1 MMSSM
6 KLMLV
11 TLLDNLEEFLS
22 RLSLL
27 AVLVL
32 QYLNWNS
39 RQDGYCAC
47 HVPRPLQVGLSI
59 FQVLAVAITGG
70 VGGSP
75 SSDLFWVCFYQD
87 NHARVQGFKDLPG
100 SAGPYAIVCS
110 YKHVSVDDEG
120 GVSGSLGDHSCGLF
134 LYLRLEGNVLL
145 AHVVPVNLN
154 PMLFEKLIH
163 DVSEIDNLER
173 NLSLLG
179 HSLQLLE
186 DCCLAD
192 PRYTG
197 YYDCCMQGL
206 ASHYPKR
213 PLVPGYISVILS
225 FTRICLMVEPDLL
238 NPSICIPESMSCL
251 ETVFESIPPTST
263 HVTAKNTHAS
273 TKMSM

>member
-11 TLLDNLEEFLS
+11 TLLDNLQEFLS

-32 QYLNWNS
+32 QYLNGNS
-39 RQDGYCAC
+39 GQDGYCAG
-47 HVPRPLQVGLSI
+47 HVPRPLEVGLGI

-70 VGGSP
+70 VSGSP

-87 NHARVQGFKDLPG
+87 DHAGVQGFEDLSG

-134 LYLRLEGNVLL
+134 LYPRLEGDVLL

-154 PMLFEKLIH
+154 PTLLEKLVH
-163 DVSEIDNLER
+163 DVSEIDNFDR
-173 NLSLLG
+173 DLSLLG
-179 HSLQLLE
+179 HSL
-186 DCCLAD
+186 
-192 PRYTG
+192 
-197 YYDCCMQGL
+197 
-206 ASHYPKR
+206 
-213 PLVPGYISVILS
+213 
-225 FTRICLMVEPDLL
+225 
-238 NPSICIPESMSCL
+238 
-251 ETVFESIPPTST
+251 
-263 HVTAKNTHAS
+263 
-273 TKMSM
+273 

>member
-6 KLMLV
+6 KLKLA
-11 TLLDNLEEFLS
+11 TLLYNHQELLS

-47 HVPRPLQVGLSI
+47 HVPRPLEVGLGI

-75 SSDLFWVCFYQD
+75 SSDLLRVCFYQD
-87 NHARVQGFKDLPG
+87 DHAGVQGFKDLPG

-110 YKHVSVDDEG
+110 YEHVSVYDEG

-134 LYLRLEGNVLL
+134 LYPRLEGDVLL

-163 DVSEIDNLER
+163 DISKIDNFER
-173 NLSLLG
+173 
-179 HSLQLLE
+179 
-186 DCCLAD
+186 
-192 PRYTG
+192 
-197 YYDCCMQGL
+197 
-206 ASHYPKR
+206 
-213 PLVPGYISVILS
+213 
-225 FTRICLMVEPDLL
+225 
-238 NPSICIPESMSCL
+238 
-251 ETVFESIPPTST
+251 
-263 HVTAKNTHAS
+263 
-273 TKMSM
+273 